1 MRLSRRIRDLL
12 RASVGATLRYPAG
25 WRPARSPTKLDA
37 QLERIRTSLTRG
49 IAREKHVQD
58 ELAMA
63 EQEGRERDVI
73 RLQRDLSELNQSMD
87 ELRGALDLIQARIE
101 MAHQAE
107 SSQAVTAAA
116 AGEAARPG
124 TSSHVLLSTATDGGE
139 EPRSASQDDDL
150 EDRKQRLSKPG

>member
-1 MRLSRRIRDLL
+1 MKLSRRIKDLL
-12 RASVGATLRYPAG
+12 RASVGATLRSPAG
-25 WRPARSPTKLDA
+25 WRTAKSPTQMDA

-49 IAREKHVQD
+49 VAREKRAQD

-63 EQEGRERDVI
+63 QQEGRERDAI

-107 SSQAVTAAA
+107 SPEVVAG

-124 TSSHVLLSTATDGGE
+124 TLSHGALSTQPDGGE
-139 EPRSASQDDDL
+139 QPQSASQYDDL
-150 EDRKQRLSKPG
+150 EERKERLSKSG

>member
-1 MRLSRRIRDLL
+1 MKLSRRIKDLL
-12 RASVGATLRYPAG
+12 RASVGATLRHPAG
-25 WRPARSPTKLDA
+25 WRTAKSPTQLDA

-63 EQEGRERDVI
+63 EQEGRERDTI

-107 SSQAVTAAA
+107 SPEAVAGAAV
-116 AGEAARPG
+116 GEAAKPG
-124 TSSHVLLSTATDGGE
+124 TSSHVSLSTAADGGE
-139 EPRSASQDDDL
+139 EPQSTSQDDDL
-150 EDRKQRLSKPG
+150 EDRKERLSKPG